1 MRSGSA
7 DPDSSAN
14 GGRKAQKSLK
24 ACTAPQFKIL
34 TPEQAAAELRAKA
47 LPISFSFPRNKACY
61 QQNSH
66 VAGKTR
72 SRRAHRSS
80 PTLETLCRRP

>member
-14 GGRKAQKSLK
+14 GGCKAQKSLK
-24 ACTAPQFKIL
+24 AYNAPQFKIL

-47 LPISFSFPRNKACY
+47 LPGD
-61 QQNSH
+61 
-66 VAGKTR
+66 AGAQELLKIATALAKK
-72 SRRAHRSS
+72 SRK
-80 PTLETLCRRP
+80 